1 MNWKKQKSPLFLIMV
16 VMSFFIFTSMVSCGG
31 GGGGGGDT
39 PLPTQSPTISPGA
52 TVSGTVLDINSQPL
66 AQATVECDADN
77 LSSDKRVNSTT
88 TDTEGNYILTDVPEG
103 NRLITAY
110 KGNYAKTSEIN
121 VTAGNSYV
129 VDLQVTPAGSIT
141 GVIYD
146 NNSQSPIQGVTV
158 SVTVPQSRFV
168 MEESTNSSG
177 VYTFSHIPEGSY
189 SVRASKTGYITSSDS
204 VEVVMGST
212 SSLNIYLTPSSSPT
226 PTPSPTPSSSPTPT
240 PSPTPSP
247 TSSPNPNDWLSYTNY
262 YRGMSDVQPLTE
274 NSSWSS
280 DCEKHA
286 IYIVKNDILEHDE
299 DPSNQYYTPGGQIA
313 AQSSD
318 LAASYDIND
327 GVKFTLETWMQAPF
341 HAIAILDPALTTS
354 GYGIYHENDGG
365 LVMGAAIDVVR
376 GRTTAPSDTPFPIK
390 FPGDGSVINIRL
402 HWGETPDPLTSC
414 PGYTAPVGLPIT
426 LQLGSGN
433 ITPNVTAHSFTTAS
447 GTALEHCV
455 FDETNYD
462 NPSDYEQYW
471 IRSILDQR
479 DAIVLIPKEPLSP
492 GETYNVS
499 ITTNG
504 KTYAWSFKVSEDAK
518 YQRIGNNKL
527 IR

>member
-1 MNWKKQKSPLFLIMV
+1 MNWKSKKSPLFLIIIV
-16 VMSFFIFTSMVSCGG
+16 FSFFIFTSMVSCGG
-31 GGGGGGDT
+31 GGGGGGGDT
-39 PLPTQSPTISPGA
+39 PLPTQSPTVSPGA
-52 TVSGTVLDINSQPL
+52 TVSGTVLDVNSQPL
-66 AQATVECDADN
+66 AEATVEYGTDN
-77 LSSDKRVNSTT
+77 LNSDDRTNSTI
-88 TDTEGNYILTDVPEG
+88 TDSNGNYTLTDVPAG
-103 NRLITAY
+103 SRLITAY
-110 KGNYAKTSEIN
+110 KGSYAGSWE
-121 VTAGNSYV
+121 VEVAAGGTYV
-129 VDLQVTPAGSIT
+129 VDLQVTPAGSVS
-141 GVIYD
+141 GVIFD
-146 NNSQSPIQGVTV
+146 NNSQLPIQGAKV
-158 SVTVPQSRFV
+158 SIAIPQSRFV
-168 MEESTNSSG
+168 VEESTDSSG
-177 VYTFSHIPEGSY
+177 AYTFTHIPEGSY
-189 SVRASKTGYITSSDS
+189 SVAASKNGYAIASGS
-204 VEVVMGST
+204 VDVVMGST
-212 SSLNIYLTPSSSPT
+212 SSLNLYLEPSGSPT
-226 PTPSPTPSSSPTPT
+226 PTPT
-240 PSPTPSP
+240 P
-247 TSSPNPNDWLSYTNY
+247 TSSPNPDNWLSYTNY
-262 YRGMSDVQPLTE
+262 YREMSQVQALTE

-299 DPSNQYYTPGGQIA
+299 DSSNQYYTPEGQTA
-313 AQSSD
+313 AQSSN

-341 HAIAILDPALTTS
+341 HAIAILDPALRTS

-376 GRTTAPSDTPFPIK
+376 GRTTAPSNTVFPIK
-390 FPGDGSVINIRL
+390 FPGDGSVINLRL

-455 FDETNYD
+455 FDETNYY

-492 GETYNVS
+492 GETYKVS

-504 KTYAWSFKVSEDAK
+504 NTYAWSFKVSEDAK

>member
-1 MNWKKQKSPLFLIMV
+1 MNWKNKKSPMFLAMLV
-16 VMSFFIFTSMVSCGG
+16 FSFFLFTSMVSCGG
-31 GGGGGGDT
+31 GGGGGGGDT
-39 PLPTQSPTISPGA
+39 PIPTQSPTVSPGA

-66 AQATVECDADN
+66 AEATVEYDSDGLNSEEKAGSTITDAN
-77 LSSDKRVNSTT
+77 
-88 TDTEGNYILTDVPEG
+88 GNYILTDVPAG
-103 NRLITAY
+103 SRLITAY
-110 KGNYAKTSEIN
+110 KGSYAQSSEID
-121 VTAGNSYV
+121 VTTGGSYV
-129 VDLQVTPAGSIT
+129 VDLQVTPAGSVSGI
-141 GVIYD
+141 IYD
-146 NNSQSPIQGVTV
+146 NSSQLPLQSVKV
-158 SVTVPQSRFV
+158 SITVPQSRFTV
-168 MEESTNSSG
+168 EDYTDSSG
-177 VYTFSHIPEGSY
+177 AYTFNHIPTGTYALTATKSGY
-189 SVRASKTGYITSSDS
+189 AASSGT

-212 SSLNIYLTPSSSPT
+212 TTLDMYLQPSSSPT
-226 PTPSPTPSSSPTPT
+226 PTPT
-240 PSPTPSP
+240 PSPT
-247 TSSPNPNDWLSYTNY
+247 TSPNPNDWMSYTNY
-262 YRGMSDVQPLTE
+262 YRGMSQVQPLTE
-274 NSSWSS
+274 NTSWSA

-299 DPSNQYYTPGGQIA
+299 DPSNQYYTPGGQTA

-327 GVKFTLETWMQAPF
+327 GIKFTLETWMQAPF
-341 HAIAILDPALTTS
+341 HAIAILDPALRTS

-376 GRTTAPSDTPFPIK
+376 GRTTPPADTPFPIK
-390 FPGDGSVINIRL
+390 FPGDGSEINLRL

-433 ITPNVTAHSFTTAS
+433 ITPSVTAHSFTTAS

-455 FDETNYD
+455 FDETNYY

-492 GETYNVS
+492 GETYKVS

-518 YQRIGNNKL
+518 FQRIGNNKL
-527 IR
+527 VR

>member
-1 MNWKKQKSPLFLIMV
+1 MNWKNQKSPLFLILV
-16 VMSFFIFTSMVSCGG
+16 VLSFFIFTSMVSCGG
-31 GGGGGGDT
+31 GGGGGGGDT
-39 PLPTQSPTISPGA
+39 PLPTQSPTVTPGA

-66 AQATVECDADN
+66 AEATVEYGTNSLNTEGRA
-77 LSSDKRVNSTT
+77 NSTI
-88 TDTEGNYILTDVPEG
+88 TDLNGNYILTGVPEG

-110 KGNYAKTSEIN
+110 KGNYARSSEIE
-121 VTAGNSYV
+121 VTTGGSYV
-129 VDLQVTPAGSIT
+129 VDLQVTPAGSVS

-146 NNSQSPIQGVTV
+146 NNSQLPIQGAKV
-158 SVTVPQSRFV
+158 SMTIPQSRFV
-168 MEESTNSSG
+168 VEETTDSSG
-177 VYTFSHIPEGSY
+177 LYSFIHIPEGSY
-189 SVRASKTGYITSSDS
+189 SVTAFKSGYAIASGS
-204 VEVVMGST
+204 VEVVMGNT
-212 SSLNIYLTPSSSPT
+212 SSLNLYLE
-226 PTPSPTPSSSPTPT
+226 PSSSPTPT

-247 TSSPNPNDWLSYTNY
+247 IPSPNPNDWMSYTNY
-262 YRGMSDVQPLTE
+262 YRGMSQVQPLSE

-286 IYIVKNDILEHDE
+286 FYIVKNDILEHDE
-299 DPSNQYYTPGGQIA
+299 DPSNQYYTPEGRTA

-318 LAASYDIND
+318 LAASYDMND

-341 HAIAILDPALTTS
+341 HAIAILDPALRTS
-354 GYGIYHENDGG
+354 GYGIYHEDDGG
-365 LVMGAAIDVVR
+365 LVMGAALDVVR
-376 GRTTAPSDTPFPIK
+376 GRTAAPSDTPFPIK
-390 FPGDGSVINIRL
+390 FPGDGSVINLRL

-433 ITPNVTAHSFTTAS
+433 ITPSVTAHSFTTES

-455 FDETNYD
+455 FDETNYY

-492 GETYNVS
+492 GETYKVS

-504 KTYAWSFKVSEDAK
+504 NTYAWSFKVSEDAK
-518 YQRIGNNKL
+518 YQRIGNNRL